1 MKNKK
6 GDVPHEKNRFSFS
19 LRLSSPD
26 RRRVRPHSNPFSAE
40 EKLFSSDGM
49 EITLTKAFRKTS
61 VDGYTVCYDS
71 SKVAV
76 FALKEA
82 FSLAE
87 GLEEMTLDDYRKLVL
102 QANESKNPQRGEDID
117 SIQTMVYNF
126 YNQEKNTEYR
136 YLSAMYKA
144 GDAFWLVQF
153 ACEKDV
159 FDEYQPH
166 FVEAAKSV
174 AFPENDKP

>member
-1 MKNKK
+1 MKKIA
-6 GDVPHEKNRFSFS
+6 S
-19 LRLSSPD
+19 LFLCAFLLLTAAGCA
-26 RRRVRPHSNPFSAE
+26 PHSNPFSAE

-102 QANESKNPQRGEDID
+102 QANESKNPQRGEAVSYTHLD
-117 SIQTMVYNF
+117 VYKR
-126 YNQEKNTEYR
+126 QS
-136 YLSAMYKA
+136 LS
-144 GDAFWLVQF
+144 
-153 ACEKDV
+153 
-159 FDEYQPH
+159 
-166 FVEAAKSV
+166 
-174 AFPENDKP
+174 

>member
-1 MKNKK
+1 MKKIA
-6 GDVPHEKNRFSFS
+6 S
-19 LRLSSPD
+19 LFLCAFLLLTAAGCAS
-26 RRRVRPHSNPFSAE
+26 HSNPFSAE

-87 GLEEMTLDDYRKLVL
+87 GLEEMTLDDYRELVL
-102 QANESKNPQRGEDID
+102 QANESKNPQRGD
-117 SIQTMVYNF
+117 SN
-126 YNQEKNTEYR
+126 N
-136 YLSAMYKA
+136 
-144 GDAFWLVQF
+144 GVQF
-153 ACEKDV
+153 LQPGEKYGIPLSFRHV
-159 FDEYQPH
+159 QSRRRLLAGA
-166 FVEAAKSV
+166 VRLRKRRIR
-174 AFPENDKP
+174 

>member
-1 MKNKK
+1 MKKIA
-6 GDVPHEKNRFSFS
+6 S
-19 LRLSSPD
+19 LFLCAFLLLTAAGCAPQ
-26 RRRVRPHSNPFSAE
+26 SNPLSAE
-40 EKLFSSDGM
+40 DKLFSSDGM

-82 FSLAE
+82 LSLAE